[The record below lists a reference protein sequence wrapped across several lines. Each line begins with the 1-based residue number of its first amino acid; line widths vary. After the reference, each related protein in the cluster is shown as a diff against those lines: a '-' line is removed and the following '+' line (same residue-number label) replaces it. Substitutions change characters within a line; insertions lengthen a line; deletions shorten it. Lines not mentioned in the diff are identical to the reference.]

1 MSAHTARR
9 ADVVT
14 RVSPARVLS
23 TGALAAW
30 AALFWF
36 LIATDR
42 SSLYLSPRTDW
53 VVPVGAAILTIATV
67 GRALSLRV
75 HDSQPVAARDAWG
88 VALVVAPVV
97 VVLALPPAALGSYA
111 AARRSTLASGG
122 FGSSA
127 EDIATGELSIV
138 DVAGALR
145 SRDAMQALATRAGE
159 RASFVGFVTRDKGQ
173 PADELVL
180 NRFLVSCCVAD
191 ALGVQVRVVGA
202 PPGEFGDDDWVRVT
216 GAVYPLGREVVV
228 RASEVE
234 RVERPDRPYL
244 TP

>member
-1 MSAHTARR
+1 M
-9 ADVVT
+9 
-14 RVSPARVLS
+14 
-23 TGALAAW
+23 
-30 AALFWF
+30 
-36 LIATDR
+36 
-42 SSLYLSPRTDW
+42 
-53 VVPVGAAILTIATV
+53 PVGAVILTIATV

-75 HDSQPVAARDAWG
+75 DRPQPVSARDAWG

-122 FGSSA
+122 FGASA
-127 EDIATGELSIV
+127 EEIATGELSIV

-145 SRDAMQALATRAGE
+145 SRDAMQALADRAGE

-191 ALGVQVRVVGA
+191 ALSVQVRVAGA
-202 PPGEFGDDDWVRVT
+202 PPGEFRDDDWVRVT

-228 RASEVE
+228 RASDVVA
-234 RVERPDRPYL
+234 VERPERPYL